1 MRLILLGVK
10 FKITRRRA
18 SRQAF
23 PNRVWEREKLS
34 LGVQTFRFGLM
45 ESKPLDLDL
54 ALESKPLDLDFSGFL
69 VPTRR
74 RGNPF
79 GTRQRPVFAER
90 DAGA

>member
-1 MRLILLGVK
+1 MESKPLDLDLALESK
-10 FKITRRRA
+10 PLDLDLA
-18 SRQAF
+18 
-23 PNRVWEREKLS
+23 L
-34 LGVQTFRFGLM
+34 